1 LKLLAGQRLAAALVV
16 FAALAAFGA
25 GCSGDDHDNGSG
37 SSSELVVS
45 AAASLSNAFPDY
57 AHAAGYNAKFSFA
70 GSDELAAQIRQGA
83 APDVYAAA
91 NTTLPDELHAEDLI
105 DKPVVFATNVLMLA
119 VPKGSEIT
127 SLDDLT
133 QPEVKIA
140 IGDPDVPIGAYT
152 RETLDKLPKS
162 ESKAILANVASE
174 EPDVLGIAAKINQ
187 GAVDAGFVYR
197 SDVDASNGTIEGIEL
212 PARLEPD
219 VAYGAG
225 VVTDA
230 DEQDEARKFVDGLLY
245 DEGQHPLRENGFLPP
260 P

>member
-1 LKLLAGQRLAAALVV
+1 MKPAAGQRLLALVV
-16 FAALAAFGA
+16 VVTLAALGA
-25 GCSGDDHDNGSG
+25 GCGGDDDGSG
-37 SSSELVVS
+37 TELVVS
-45 AAASLSNAFPDY
+45 AAASLSNAFPEY
-57 AHAAGYNAKFSFA
+57 ADAAGYDAKFSFA

-91 NTTLPDELHAEDLI
+91 NTTLPDDLYQEDLL
-105 DKPVVFATNVLMLA
+105 DKPVVFATNRFMLA
-119 VPKGSEIT
+119 VPAEGSEIT
-127 SLDDLT
+127 SLEDLT
-133 QPEVKIA
+133 EPGVKIA
-140 IGDPDVPIGAYT
+140 IGDPQVPIGAYT
-152 RETLDKLPKS
+152 RETLEKLPNS

-187 GAVDAGFVYR
+187 GAVDAGFLYR
-197 SDVDASNGTIEGIEL
+197 SDVDASNGKIKGIEL

-230 DEQDEARKFVDGLLY
+230 DEQDEGRKFVDGLLS
-245 DEGQHPLRENGFLPP
+245 DEGQEALRENGFLPP